1 MRSILWATYMYIM
14 YMFKIKLNRIKLNWS
29 GINIVGN
36 IYNARRACPHQSF
49 ATPLNRSIWTFRRL
63 ILTFYTKTEAKSG
76 VAARFVLG
84 RGSRISVTFG
94 FGLFLSRFLRV
105 V

>member
-1 MRSILWATYMYIM
+1 M
-14 YMFKIKLNRIKLNWS
+14 KLNWFKLNWS
-29 GINIVGN
+29 EINIVGN
-36 IYNARRACPHQSF
+36 IYARRACPHQSF

-105 V
+105 I